1 MRLNVKFF
9 VILFIAGITGVTSC
23 KKDIPQ
29 HNIPKEEDLVAGRIS
44 GTWAAPTSIVTPAN
58 VPPDV
63 FGKMRLVFTT
73 DEAGKPAKFMAQ
85 NSPIIFG
92 NTGIGSW
99 TVAGTQDSATVKVD
113 GIGPVDEF
121 SVKVSSDALTISFFM
136 GWENTDTKATG
147 QGDFRVT
154 LIRQ

>member
-1 MRLNVKFF
+1 MRVNIKLI

-44 GTWAAPTSIVTPAN
+44 GTWAMPSNMVTPAN

-63 FGKMRLVFTT
+63 FGTMRLVFTT

-99 TVAGTQDSATVKVD
+99 TVAGTQDSALVNLV
-113 GIGPVDEF
+113 GVGPVDE
-121 SVKVSSDALTISFFM
+121 VKVKVTTSTLTLSFFM

-147 QGDFRVT
+147 QGDFSVT
-154 LIRQ
+154 LTRQ